1 MEVYRET
8 AWHDD
13 VNYKK
18 EKKTYTKHWE
28 RYLLPIGPFRGDL
41 ETAPGNV
48 LLSTTDIRDIYTHVH
63 MGVRKCENTTS
74 WGTSDSW
81 PIAVAA
87 GYYGRTSRQS
97 ERDSCKPILSQYRYK
112 TIENRC
118 APSRRRGARTSWAL
132 QSNGQ
137 DRLCTRARM
146 QHMCPL
152 IKLSAW
158 VFASVRRREKSRVY
172 TNSFTLHL
180 V

>member
-1 MEVYRET
+1 LRKVSASYWSFSR
-8 AWHDD
+8 W
-13 VNYKK
+13 
-18 EKKTYTKHWE
+18 
-28 RYLLPIGPFRGDL
+28 
-41 ETAPGNV
+41 PGNCSRKRSLV
-48 LLSTTDIRDIYTHVH
+48 HDGYTRHIH
-63 MGVRKCENTTS
+63 TRTHTYMGVRKCENTTS
-74 WGTSDSW
+74 WGTSDFW

-158 VFASVRRREKSRVY
+158 VFAFVRRREKSRVY

-180 V
+180 A